1 FRRELMGP
9 TGYQQL
15 DGVLDDVLY
24 DEPEA
29 RERVRMLPREVLTD
43 ELAHVGQR
51 RNFLGPLGL
60 RAAQVMVE
68 PMYRAFFRDIPETKL
83 LFNVDQ
89 MVQGGKA
96 FDYSTIAPEMIEK
109 SWVPSYFTA

>member
-1 FRRELMGP
+1 MGL
-9 TGYQQL
+9 TVYQHL
-15 DGVLDDVLY
+15 DGVLDEILD

-29 RERVRMLPREVLTD
+29 RERVRTLLREVMTD

-60 RAAQVMVE
+60 RAAQGMVE
-68 PMYRAFFRDIPETKL
+68 PMYRAFFRDLPETKL

-109 SWVPSYFTA
+109 SWVPSYCKA